1 MLRFS
6 ANIEMLGTHVD
17 FYDRFALAKQS
28 GFDAVEFWSF
38 EGKDLK
44 KIASLSKEFSL
55 PISSLSGDGADYSL
69 CDDSHRKGYIEY
81 ARQAIEAATLVGSP
95 FIVLHS
101 NALGEGGRVV
111 NSYADCSINRLY
123 MNMALTLSLL
133 APYAQKA
140 GITCV
145 LEPLNVQ
152 VDHKGN
158 LLRTIADA
166 VEVVR
171 SVGSP
176 VVKVLYDLY
185 HMQIESGNLLSV
197 FAQNQDYIGHIHI
210 ADNPGRHE
218 PGTGEIHYGNI
229 IAGLDRLGYEGMV
242 AFELLP
248 QGSYEKAVK
257 AIMALKTFT

>member
-17 FYDRFALAKQS
+17 FYDRFELAKRS
-28 GFDAVEFWSF
+28 GFDAVEFWSPD
-38 EGKDLK
+38 GKDLQR
-44 KIASLSKEFSL
+44 IASLSKGFSL
-55 PISSLSGDGADYSL
+55 PISSLSGDGPDYSL
-69 CDDSHRKGYIEY
+69 CDDSHRKGYIAY
-81 ARQAIEAATLVGSP
+81 ARQAMEAATLVGSP
-95 FIVLHS
+95 LIVLHS
-101 NALGEGGRVV
+101 NALGEGGVV
-111 NSYADCSINRLY
+111 VDSYANVSEHRLY

-140 GITCV
+140 GIKCV
-145 LEPLNVQ
+145 LEPLNIH

-166 VEVVR
+166 VEVVQA
-171 SVGSP
+171 VGSP
-176 VVKVLYDLY
+176 SVQVLYDLY

-218 PGTGEIHYGNI
+218 PGTGEIHYGNV

-242 AFELLP
+242 AFELSP
-248 QGSYEKAVK
+248 QGSYEKAVE

>member
-1 MLRFS
+1 MLHFS

-38 EGKDLK
+38 EGKDVRR
-44 KIASLSKEFSL
+44 IASLSKEFSL
-55 PISSLSGDGADYSL
+55 PISSLSGDGASFSL

-81 ARQAIEAATLVGSP
+81 ARSAIEAATLVGSP
-95 FIVLHS
+95 LIVLHS
-101 NALGEGGRVV
+101 NALGEGGIVV
-111 NSYADCSINRLY
+111 DSYADVPLQRLY
-123 MNMALTLSLL
+123 MNMAQTLSLL

-145 LEPLNVQ
+145 LEPLNIQ

-166 VEVVR
+166 VEVVQA
-171 SVGSP
+171 VGSP
-176 VVKVLYDLY
+176 AVKVLYDLY

-197 FAQNQDYIGHIHI
+197 FARNREYIGHIHI

-218 PGTGEIHYGNI
+218 PGTGEINFKNI
-229 IAGLDRLGYEGMV
+229 LAGMDELGYGGMI
-242 AFELLP
+242 AFELSPL
-248 QGSYEKAVK
+248 STYERAVE
-257 AIMALKTFT
+257 AIMALKTFG

>member
-17 FYDRFALAKQS
+17 FYDRFALARQS
-28 GFDAVEFWSF
+28 GFDAVEFWSP

-44 KIASLSKEFSL
+44 RIAALSEEYSL
-55 PISSLSGDGADYSL
+55 PISSLSGDGPSFSL

-81 ARQAIEAATLVGSP
+81 ALRSMEAATLVGSP
-95 FIVLHS
+95 LIVLHS
-101 NALGEGGRVV
+101 NALGDGGVV
-111 NSYADCSINRLY
+111 LDSYSDVSPHRLH

-133 APYAQKA
+133 APYAEKS

-145 LEPLNVQ
+145 LEPLNIQ

-158 LLRTIADA
+158 LLHTIADT

-176 VVKVLYDLY
+176 AVKVLYDLY

-197 FAQNQDYIGHIHI
+197 FARNQEHIAHIHV

-218 PGTGEIHYGNI
+218 PGTGEINYSTVLSGIGN
-229 IAGLDRLGYEGMV
+229 LGYEGFV
-242 AFELLP
+242 AFELSPLTTY
-248 QGSYEKAVK
+248 GKAVE
-257 AIMALKTFT
+257 AIMGLKTFL

>member
-28 GFDAVEFWSF
+28 GFDAVEFWSP

-44 KIASLSKEFSL
+44 RIASLSKEFSL
-55 PISSLSGDGADYSL
+55 PISSLSGDGPSFSL

-81 ARQAIEAATLVGSP
+81 ARCAMEAALLVGAP
-95 FIVLHS
+95 LIVLHS
-101 NALGEGGRVV
+101 NALGEGGKVV
-111 NSYADCSINRLY
+111 DSYSEHSIHRLY

-133 APYAQKA
+133 APYAERA

-145 LEPLNVQ
+145 LEPLNIQ

-158 LLRTIADA
+158 LLRSITDA
-166 VEVVR
+166 VEVVKA
-171 SVGSP
+171 VGSP
-176 VVKVLYDLY
+176 SIQVLYDLY
-185 HMQIESGNLLSV
+185 HMQIEGGNLLSV
-197 FAQNQDYIGHIHI
+197 FAKNQEHIGHIHI

-218 PGTGEIHYGNI
+218 PGTGEINYGVVVPE
-229 IAGLDRLGYEGMV
+229 LERLGYEGVV
-242 AFELLP
+242 AFELSPLS
-248 QGSYEKAVK
+248 SYERAVE
-257 AIMALKTFT
+257 AIMALKTFI